1 MTFTMYHLFFKTNA
15 VLGARKTYF
24 MLSGP
29 IMCKLRGA
37 SAAYAFKMLTGK
49 RCVLM
54 SNPAAQ

>member
-1 MTFTMYHLFFKTNA
+1 MTLTMYHLFFRTNA
-15 VLGARKTYF
+15 VLGARKTHF

-37 SAAYAFKMLTGK
+37 SAAYAFKMLLGK
-49 RCVLM
+49 WGALM